1 MYLTGLETGIL
12 FVAGASAA
20 VLRSPVQ
27 VHNDNK
33 LNLQPSLAG
42 NGNFQRVLGSPPGGA
57 HSTGTPVRD
66 FMNIIYVS
74 SFYDVLSGM
83 VALSFWIASFQ
94 TRFPII

>member
-1 MYLTGLETGIL
+1 MYLTGLKTGIL

-27 VHNDNK
+27 VHSGNK

-42 NGNFQRVLGSPPGGA
+42 NENFQRVLGSPPSGT
-57 HSTGTPVRD
+57 HSTGAPIRD

-74 SFYDVLSGM
+74 SSYGVLSGM
-83 VALSFWIASFQ
+83 VA
-94 TRFPII
+94 